1 MGINIINEL
10 KTKAGRSEDLI
21 ALLRE
26 LLPSRLEHGGA
37 EEISIRQD
45 QDDPTYIISVQRW
58 ESREAYLAYF
68 AWRTEHGVAAQIREL
83 LEEPQRIRFFN
94 EVLYGV
100 PSAGAPHRRAADRRI
115 PDQRKASR

>member
-26 LLPSRLEHGGA
+26 LLPSSLQHGSA

-45 QDDPTYIISVQRW
+45 QDDPNYIISVQRW
-58 ESREAYLAYF
+58 ESRDAYLAYF
-68 AWRTEHGVAAQIREL
+68 AYRTEDGVAAQIREL
-83 LEEPQRIRFFN
+83 LAEPQRIRFFN

-100 PSAGAPHRRAADRRI
+100 PSAGNAGAT
-115 PDQRKASR
+115 

>member
-26 LLPSRLEHGGA
+26 LLPSSLEHGGA

-100 PSAGAPHRRAADRRI
+100 PSAGSPPSTGCRPANT
-115 PDQRKASR
+115 